1 MLSHQHNFRTCA
13 WSTVEPCWEALRG
26 VHKSKS
32 SSHQQQC
39 IVTSMI
45 MVRRVQGLLQRS
57 LQTYYHA
64 VIPLKVWIQQTQAV
78 VPEWQMRRHNKYKKC
93 TCTAS
98 GFKMDC
104 TWGQSDRN
112 CTCKIISAVSKTSWF
127 DLSQPEQNWEMT
139 ESKGRRDFRSNN
151 KSVNKKKIQAQTLE
165 NIGRT

>member
-13 WSTVEPCWEALRG
+13 WNTVEPCWEALRG
-26 VHKSKS
+26 LHKSKS

-45 MVRRVQGLLQRS
+45 MVKRVQGLLQRS

-64 VIPLKVWIQQTQAV
+64 VIPLKVWIQQMQTV
-78 VPEWQMRRHNKYKKC
+78 VPEWQMKTHNKCKKC

-104 TWGQSDRN
+104 TWGQSNRT
-112 CTCKIISAVSKTSWF
+112 CSCKIISVSIKNFSMIQFKSTWTK
-127 DLSQPEQNWEMT
+127 L
-139 ESKGRRDFRSNN
+139 RDEGIEISDPTIYQWTR
-151 KSVNKKKIQAQTLE
+151 KKYKPKP
-165 NIGRT
+165 